1 MHHFEKIPKWLLIIA
16 VIYFAVLFTFAV
28 FSGRQVTFWPP
39 AIGKAS
45 VAEEIQP
52 EATSETLSGSSQ
64 TDMLK
69 KQLENYEAEI
79 ERLKAALAGKESLL
93 EPGDV
98 IGKFPTSLRGA
109 TIEET
114 AINVAKLQA
123 KTSDIEGDFL
133 FRVLRFHNDALCYGS
148 SLNFTY
154 PRKDDTA
161 SCVGKDKL
169 AAQFIGFLAEID
181 FIDGDAITSPEQA
194 KRHLIQYQEK
204 KNFNTTGYYGI
215 DVFKW
220 LVIDYYERT

>member
-1 MHHFEKIPKWLLIIA
+1 MHHFDKIPKWLLIIA

-45 VAEEIQP
+45 IADEIKIEEKSDAIPNTSQI
-52 EATSETLSGSSQ
+52 EALE
-64 TDMLK
+64 K
-69 KQLENYEAEI
+69 KVDRYEAEI
-79 ERLKAALAGKESLL
+79 HRLNAALSQKESYLD
-93 EPGDV
+93 PGEV
-98 IGKFPTSLRGA
+98 VAKFPASLRGA
-109 TIEET
+109 TLEET
-114 AINVAKLQA
+114 ADNVAELQA

-169 AAQFIGFLAEID
+169 AAQFLGFLAEID
-181 FIDGDAITSPEQA
+181 FIDDEVVASPEQA
-194 KRHLIQYQEK
+194 KRYLIQYQER